1 MRCFWGLD
9 KSLAYA
15 RHFPAIHWLT
25 SYSEYLQDLS
35 HWYQDNVSPKFVDYR
50 NRDIIRLLRIKKDKT
65 RICSLSKDYRHIL
78 LWSHYADGHK
88 GCCIEVSMRDPGATL
103 RDINYVSELQTVDR
117 AVDAEELLSYK
128 SKSWEYEQEI
138 RVFGRSKYRR
148 VYLHQIIF
156 GMRVSENDFRFYE
169 NLINRINPDI
179 AVRKISEHEL
189 ETGYERY

>member
-1 MRCFWGLD
+1 MPEHYYKFRSLQNLRRFLD
-9 KSLAYA
+9 IVVNERLYAAGYGELNDPMEGAY
-15 RHFPAIHWLT
+15 L
-25 SYSEYLQDLS
+25 
-35 HWYQDNVSPKFVDYR
+35 VDYR

-189 ETGYERY
+189 ETGYEHY

>member
-1 MRCFWGLD
+1 MPEHYYKFRSLQNLRRFLD
-9 KSLAYA
+9 IVVNERLYAAGYGELNDPMEGAY
-15 RHFPAIHWLT
+15 L
-25 SYSEYLQDLS
+25 
-35 HWYQDNVSPKFVDYR
+35 VDYR

-156 GMRVSENDFRFYE
+156 GMRESENDFRFYE

>member
-1 MRCFWGLD
+1 MPEHYYKFRSLQNLRRFLD
-9 KSLAYA
+9 IVVNERLYAAGYGELNDPMEGAY
-15 RHFPAIHWLT
+15 L
-25 SYSEYLQDLS
+25 
-35 HWYQDNVSPKFVDYR
+35 VDYR

-138 RVFGRSKYRR
+138 RLFGRSKYRR

-179 AVRKISEHEL
+179 AVRKISEDEL